1 MEVTTEPVK
10 KKARTAFQLA
20 AVRNGLKGRT
30 FGKLGKESRIK
41 GKPFGSRG
49 GRPKSKK
56 EKALALEDREAFLRS
71 S

>member
-20 AVRNGLKGRT
+20 AVRNGLTGRT

-49 GRPKSKK
+49 GPQSQRQKRPLHLKTVRLS
-56 EKALALEDREAFLRS
+56 
-71 S
+71 

>member
-1 MEVTTEPVK
+1 MEVTTEPVN
-10 KKARTAFQLA
+10 KKARTTFQLA
-20 AVRNGLKGRT
+20 AVRNGLTGRT

-49 GRPKSKK
+49 GRPKSMT
-56 EKALALEDREAFLRS
+56 EKALALRDSEAFLRS